1 MSSGRVPGSSAG
13 GFVAGH
19 GDRDPG
25 DGQRT
30 AQQRHLPGRGPDQDR
45 HRGPGH
51 AVGQVSAA
59 QRVGDQGRLLG
70 GAVRDE
76 DADLTR
82 RGVPGDQVAVADG
95 PARQPPGHPAG
106 RGEQDRAAAAAGLQ
120 GDDGRGLAGR
130 GAEPLTELGERV
142 HVGAAELVDGLI
154 RVADRDQLAAV
165 AGQRE
170 QQRLLGRVAVLVFI
184 DEHHVVRG
192 ALALPDLLTGEQG
205 GGDADDLRVVV
216 GRDRGQVE
224 AGRVPVQEGG
234 GGHPVVAAPLLAEL
248 AQPAAVQAALGR
260 A

>member
-1 MSSGRVPGSSAG
+1 M
-13 GFVAGH
+13 
-19 GDRDPG
+19 
-25 DGQRT
+25 
-30 AQQRHLPGRGPDQDR
+30 
-45 HRGPGH
+45 
-51 AVGQVSAA
+51 
-59 QRVGDQGRLLG
+59 
-70 GAVRDE
+70 
-76 DADLTR
+76 
-82 RGVPGDQVAVADG
+82 ADG

-130 GAEPLTELGERV
+130 GAEPLRELGERA
-142 HVGAAELVDGLI
+142 HIGAAELVDGLI
-154 RVADRDQLAAV
+154 RVTDRDQLAAV

-170 QQRLLGRVAVLVFI
+170 QQRLLGRVAVLVLI

-224 AGRVPVQEGG
+224 AGRVAVQERR

-248 AQPAAVQAALGR
+248 A
-260 A
+260 